1 MCKFEQYPEFKG
13 LIMNTG
19 KSYILVFDKSA
30 TRLEKEDK
38 VSRWGGMIVN
48 NKVVGHNQM
57 GGMMMWLRDGSD

>member
-1 MCKFEQYPEFKG
+1 
-13 LIMNTG
+13 MNTG
-19 KSYILVFDKSA
+19 KSYILEFDKSA
-30 TRLEKEDK
+30 TRLEKEGK